1 MHTRT
6 ITGQCRGRD
15 LRLLLVAIALIA
27 SLNQSSHAA
36 SAAPALPPLVKRL
49 QVPLLLNCLTN
60 SGTPTQRLALA
71 EHHLCGYR
79 LTASG
84 VPVPEGPGVPIS
96 SNCGTLQLGIYNNG
110 NYSAVWLFD
119 VYDTFLLMVGV
130 TYSGYWY
137 NASTN
142 QLWPTGGGQR
152 GMWPTS
158 FWSDVKIFHTGAG
171 LVYGMV
177 TQETAYLILGFTC
190 YAAGIPLASASI
202 TA

>member
-1 MHTRT
+1 VALALAVGP
-6 ITGQCRGRD
+6 GQAFRP
-15 LRLLLVAIALIA
+15 A
-27 SLNQSSHAA
+27 Q
-36 SAAPALPPLVKRL
+36 AAPALPPLVARL

-60 SGTPTQRLALA
+60 SGTPAQRLALA
-71 EHHLCGYR
+71 QHHLCGYH

-84 VPVPEGPGVPIS
+84 VPTPEGPGVPIT
-96 SNCGTLQLGIYNNG
+96 SNCGTLQLGIYNAG
-110 NYSAVWLFD
+110 NYSGLWIFD

-158 FWSDVKIFHTGAG
+158 FWYDAKLFRTGAG